1 MIALAPVHAPIAAFD
16 DPILV
21 TGATGFIGSRVVE
34 QLLDRGFRHLRCLA
48 RRPGSLPAAIVS
60 AARRTGARVD
70 ILEGNL
76 LSRADC
82 RAAAAG
88 ARVIYHLAAARG
100 EKSVPDA
107 FMNSVV
113 TTRNLLDA
121 ALADGALRR
130 FVNVSSFTV
139 YAGAGPR
146 ARVLDESA
154 RLEDRPALRGD
165 AYSYAKV
172 KQEELVADYARR
184 FGLSHVVIRPGY
196 VYGPGNEP
204 IPGRVGVG
212 TFGIFLH
219 LGGPNPLPLTY
230 VDNCAA
236 AIVLAGVTPGIDG
249 EAFNVVDDGVPSSR
263 QFLRLYKRN
272 VRRFRSIYLP
282 HAVSYSLCWLWE
294 SYSNWSQGQLP
305 PTFNRR
311 SWQAYWGRRRY
322 SNEKLKSRLGWAPL
336 VPTTEALQRYFES
349 CRYKLAHA

>member
-1 MIALAPVHAPIAAFD
+1 MIPMPIAAFT

-34 QLLDRGFRHLRCLA
+34 QLLDRGFRHVRCLA
-48 RRPGSLPAAIVS
+48 RRRGPLPAAIAS
-60 AARRTGARVD
+60 AVRRTGARVD
-70 ILEGNL
+70 VLEGNL
-76 LSRADC
+76 LSREDC

-88 ARVIYHLAAARG
+88 ATVIYHLAAARG
-100 EKSVPDA
+100 EKSIPDA

-121 ALADGALRR
+121 ALFAGTLRR

-139 YAGAGPR
+139 YAGTGPR

-154 RLEDRPALRGD
+154 RLEDRPELRGD
-165 AYSYAKV
+165 AYSFAKI

-184 FGLSHVVIRPGY
+184 FSLPHVVVRPGY

-212 TFGIFLH
+212 TFGVFLH
-219 LGGPNPLPLTY
+219 LGGSNTLPLTY

-236 AIVLAGVTPGIDG
+236 AIVLAGLTPGIDG
-249 EAFNVVDDGVPSSR
+249 EAFNVVDDDVPSSR
-263 QFLRLYKRN
+263 QFLRLYKRQ
-272 VRRFRSIYLP
+272 VRPFRSIYLP
-282 HAVSYSLCWLWE
+282 HAVSYALCWLWE

-311 SWQAYWGRRRY
+311 TWQAYWGARRY
-322 SNEKLKSRLGWAPL
+322 SNAKLKSSLGWVPL
-336 VPTTEALQRYFES
+336 VPTSEGLQRYLES
-349 CRYKLAHA
+349 CRHKVAHA